1 MTGEWIFFF
10 FLFCP
15 RPFQNITEYEGQ
27 DGCGS
32 NSWNM
37 VDVELR
43 PDKDIDPGV
52 LLSGLKPW
60 TQYAVFVKAITLMLE
75 DKHLPSA
82 KSKVVYIRTSPS
94 GEPALPNPAPSC
106 LSFPLAQ
113 MGGRL
118 SSVALFLSPSLAGKR
133 ASARL
138 DVSQTLMTV
147 LVNTAALEGGWM
159 EGAGRK
165 MRCTQTAVQTDEI
178 DECVQ

>member
-1 MTGEWIFFF
+1 MNGIILLFFF
-10 FLFCP
+10 CH

-94 GEPALPNPAPSC
+94 GEPRHPLHPSVF
-106 LSFPLAQ
+106 LSPSN
-113 MGGRL
+113 GP
-118 SSVALFLSPSLAGKR
+118 SIALFLSPGLARKR

-147 LVNTAALEGGWM
+147 LVNTAALEGG
-159 EGAGRK
+159 R
-165 MRCTQTAVQTDEI
+165 TDGVREK
-178 DECVQ
+178 CVVHKLWCRRTK

>member
-1 MTGEWIFFF
+1 MSLFLFFF
-10 FLFCP
+10 FPCP

-94 GEPALPNPAPSC
+94 GELSPPPPS
-106 LSFPLAQ
+106 LSLSLKWVVVCRRFF
-113 MGGRL
+113 GGG
-118 SSVALFLSPSLAGKR
+118 FLSPSFARKR

-138 DVSQTLMTV
+138 AVSQTLMTV
-147 LVNTAALEGGWM
+147 LVNTAALEGDGGKR
-159 EGAGRK
+159 GAGKGVKEKCDIHKLQCRQMK
-165 MRCTQTAVQTDEI
+165 
-178 DECVQ
+178 

>member
-1 MTGEWIFFF
+1 MELNTLLFSVWDFCWVFFV
-10 FLFCP
+10 CP

-94 GEPALPNPAPSC
+94 GESSLSISLSHSLSLSLKWVGACYLSRFFFFYLSVWLGSMRALDW
-106 LSFPLAQ
+106 
-113 MGGRL
+113 M
-118 SSVALFLSPSLAGKR
+118 
-133 ASARL
+133 SAR
-138 DVSQTLMTV
+138 S
-147 LVNTAALEGGWM
+147 
-159 EGAGRK
+159 
-165 MRCTQTAVQTDEI
+165 
-178 DECVQ
+178 

>member
-1 MTGEWIFFF
+1 
-10 FLFCP
+10 
-15 RPFQNITEYEGQ
+15 
-27 DGCGS
+27 
-32 NSWNM
+32 M

-43 PDKDIDPGV
+43 PDKDNDPGV

-94 GEPALPNPAPSC
+94 GDTFPHP
-106 LSFPLAQ
+106 PLAQ
-113 MGGRL
+113 TARRL

-147 LVNTAALEGGWM
+147 LVNTAALAGGWM
-159 EGAGRK
+159 ERAGRRGREK
-165 MRCTQTAVQTDEI
+165 NALCTNCSVDGRI
-178 DECVQ
+178 RRVCSMSPG

>member
-1 MTGEWIFFF
+1 MSL
-10 FLFCP
+10 FLFLFFSPCP

-94 GEPALPNPAPSC
+94 GE
-106 LSFPLAQ
+106 LSPPP
-113 MGGRL
+113 
-118 SSVALFLSPSLAGKR
+118 LFLSRSNGSLSVAVFLGGVFCLPVSRGSVRALGWLSAKR
-133 ASARL
+133 
-138 DVSQTLMTV
+138 
-147 LVNTAALEGGWM
+147 
-159 EGAGRK
+159 
-165 MRCTQTAVQTDEI
+165 
-178 DECVQ
+178 

>member
-1 MTGEWIFFF
+1 
-10 FLFCP
+10 
-15 RPFQNITEYEGQ
+15 
-27 DGCGS
+27 
-32 NSWNM
+32 M

-94 GEPALPNPAPSC
+94 GELSLPHSLALS
-106 LSFPLAQ
+106 LAQ
-113 MGGRL
+113 MGRRL
-118 SSVALFLSPSLAGKR
+118 SPVFCFFLSPSFVRKR

-138 DVSQTLMTV
+138 AVSQTLMTV
-147 LVNTAALEGGWM
+147 LVNTAALEGDGGKR
-159 EGAGRK
+159 GAGKGVKEKCDIHKLQCRQMK
-165 MRCTQTAVQTDEI
+165 
-178 DECVQ
+178 